1 MPPEIRVTFL
11 KSDDP
16 LLSEVERLFQQMYD
30 DQRGQGLLLHPPPD
44 ASGRWLAGIR
54 GALGRLGCLVG
65 AMEGDRLV
73 GFLHA
78 GLHVIPEFLGG
89 GLAGRISHV
98 FLSPGSRRRGVG
110 RRMVEAAVEWLRAR
124 GADTVEVQVLSQNLS
139 GLAFWEA
146 LGWKV
151 ELYQMR
157 KPLRKTG
164 GVEREETVRRPEEGP
179 AGLQDVADVRRD
191 EASPSEQGIR
201 APAR

>member
-1 MPPEIRVTFL
+1 MPPEVRVAFL

-16 LLSEVERLFQQMYD
+16 LLPDVERLFQEMYN
-30 DQRGQGLLLHPPPD
+30 DQKGRGLVLCPPPD

-65 AMEGDRLV
+65 AIEGDRLV

-98 FLSPGSRRRGVG
+98 LLSPGSRRRGVG
-110 RRMVEAAVEWLRAR
+110 RRMVAAAVEWLRDR

-157 KPLRKTG
+157 RPLRKPG
-164 GVEREETVRRPEEGP
+164 DIERAERP
-179 AGLQDVADVRRD
+179 
-191 EASPSEQGIR
+191 
-201 APAR
+201 

>member
-1 MPPEIRVTFL
+1 MPPEIRVAFL
-11 KSDDP
+11 KGDDP
-16 LLSEVERLFQQMYD
+16 LLPEVERLFRRLYNYQKG
-30 DQRGQGLLLHPPPD
+30 RGLILRPPPD

-54 GALGRLGCLVG
+54 GTLGRLGCLVG
-65 AMEGDRLV
+65 AVEGDRLV

-78 GLHVIPEFLGG
+78 GLHVLPEFLGG

-110 RRMVEAAVEWLRAR
+110 RRMVEAAVEWLRDR
-124 GADTVEVQVLSQNLS
+124 GADTVEVQVLAQNLS

-157 KPLRKTG
+157 RSLRETG
-164 GVEREETVRRPEEGP
+164 GVEREGK
-179 AGLQDVADVRRD
+179 G
-191 EASPSEQGIR
+191 
-201 APAR
+201 